1 MVDRRGYAP
10 RTAGCKPAD
19 SLRFATVALPAPNIR
34 LFPMNEALSRW
45 FSDTTCSRGR
55 AGEPARMCSPQGET
69 SGSERGKSNG
79 PIKDEKMARSPG
91 AAPGELGFGD
101 PAAQAGALRI

>member
-1 MVDRRGYAP
+1 
-10 RTAGCKPAD
+10 
-19 SLRFATVALPAPNIR
+19 
-34 LFPMNEALSRW
+34 
-45 FSDTTCSRGR
+45 
-55 AGEPARMCSPQGET
+55 MCSPQGET

-101 PAAQAGALRI
+101 PAAQAGALRVVEVGCGTWDQAMAARLMRRMPGLPAMENGRATGTS